1 MMQNLA
7 APAALGVAKI
17 LLVAWGGWRVL
28 YRIQRIIV
36 LLATSSVVATSASS
50 STVCCN
56 GP

>member
-36 LLATSSVVATSASS
+36 LLASSVVATSASS

-56 GP
+56 GL